1 MKNVIGFD
9 IIKIT
14 LWTYKKYLSNK
25 EFSEQLT
32 DLRVTRGGRRR

>member
-25 EFSEQLT
+25 EFSE
-32 DLRVTRGGRRR
+32 

>member
-9 IIKIT
+9 IINIT

-25 EFSEQLT
+25 EFSE
-32 DLRVTRGGRRR
+32 